1 MTKIAEENVTD
12 PARVQDCLSNILST
26 SDFLLELVNN
36 VLDMSKLEAGEA
48 ETEHEPFD
56 LRDVLQ
62 SAGTVI
68 SAQVA
73 DCGIAFTADTPE
85 GTHWRLRGSPL
96 NIQRVLQNIMSNAV
110 KYNRPGGS
118 VHVSCRET
126 ACENGTATF
135 VFTCAGSGLSLAIAK
150 KTVELLGGNI
160 SFVSREGEGTT
171 FTVTLPLTVD
181 TSYRPPAPE
190 PEAGARLD
198 GIRILMAEDNALN
211 REIATYMLEERGALV
226 TAAEDGQKTVDCFIA
241 AAPGSFDAI
250 LMDIMMP
257 VLDGLGAARAI
268 RAIDRTDAGT
278 VLILAVSANA
288 FADDIAASRAAGMN
302 DPSPSPSTSTA
313 LPPSSRSM
321 SARRPEVLKS
331 ALSTVSVE
339 RAFFLFP
346 LPFHAHHV
354 HCAVGKEPVLR
365 IPDGDVQHDHM
376 PPAPYNA
383 RKCVDRALLR
393 VAQEVHVRALR
404 HIVVPVA
411 ARGNA

>member
-62 SAGTVI
+62 SAGTII

-96 NIQRVLQNIMSNAV
+96 NIQRVLQNILSNAV

-198 GIRILMAEDNALN
+198 VIRILMAEDNALN
-211 REIATYMLEERGALV
+211 REIATYTLV
-226 TAAEDGQKTVDCFIA
+226 TAAEDGQKAVDCFIA
-241 AAPGSFDAI
+241 AAPGSFDGHPHGHH
-250 LMDIMMP
+250 D
-257 VLDGLGAARAI
+257 ARARRTRRGPRHPCDRPRGRRDRPHSRRLGQRLCRRYRRKPGSGYERSPLQAPRLQSRCRRH
-268 RAIDRTDAGT
+268 RA
-278 VLILAVSANA
+278 VC
-288 FADDIAASRAAGMN
+288 
-302 DPSPSPSTSTA
+302 
-313 LPPSSRSM
+313 PP
-321 SARRPEVLKS
+321 
-331 ALSTVSVE
+331 
-339 RAFFLFP
+339 
-346 LPFHAHHV
+346 
-354 HCAVGKEPVLR
+354 
-365 IPDGDVQHDHM
+365 
-376 PPAPYNA
+376 
-383 RKCVDRALLR
+383 
-393 VAQEVHVRALR
+393 
-404 HIVVPVA
+404 
-411 ARGNA
+411 

>member
-62 SAGTVI
+62 SAETVI

-135 VFTCAGSGLSLAIAK
+135 VFTCAGSGIGMSREFQVRAFDTFAQGHKTSRTTYSGSGLSLAIAK

-226 TAAEDGQKTVDCFIA
+226 TAAEDGQKAVDCFIA
-241 AAPGSFDAI
+241 AAPGSFDGHPHGHH
-250 LMDIMMP
+250 D
-257 VLDGLGAARAI
+257 ARARRTRRGPRHPCDRPRGRRDRPHSRRLGQRLCRRYRRKPGSGYERSPLQAPRLRSRCRRH
-268 RAIDRTDAGT
+268 RA
-278 VLILAVSANA
+278 VC
-288 FADDIAASRAAGMN
+288 
-302 DPSPSPSTSTA
+302 
-313 LPPSSRSM
+313 PP
-321 SARRPEVLKS
+321 
-331 ALSTVSVE
+331 
-339 RAFFLFP
+339 
-346 LPFHAHHV
+346 
-354 HCAVGKEPVLR
+354 
-365 IPDGDVQHDHM
+365 
-376 PPAPYNA
+376 
-383 RKCVDRALLR
+383 
-393 VAQEVHVRALR
+393 
-404 HIVVPVA
+404 
-411 ARGNA
+411 

>member
-1 MTKIAEENVTD
+1 MTKVAEENVTD
-12 PARVQDCLSNILST
+12 PARVQDRLSNILST

-62 SAGTVI
+62 SAGTII
-68 SAQVA
+68 SAQAA

-96 NIQRVLQNIMSNAV
+96 NIQRVLQSIMSNAV

-135 VFTCAGSGLSLAIAK
+135 VFTCAGSGIGLAIAK

-211 REIATYMLEERGALV
+211 REIATYTARSSPPPRMVRRPSTASSPPRRAAL
-226 TAAEDGQKTVDCFIA
+226 T
-241 AAPGSFDAI
+241 AI

-268 RAIDRTDAGT
+268 RAIDRADAGT
-278 VLILAVSANA
+278 VPILAVSANA

-302 DPSPSPSTSTA
+302 DH
-313 LPPSSRSM
+313 
-321 SARRPEVLKS
+321 
-331 ALSTVSVE
+331 LSK
-339 RAFFLFP
+339 P
-346 LPFHAHHV
+346 LDF
-354 HCAVGKEPVLR
+354 
-365 IPDGDVQHDHM
+365 D
-376 PPAPYNA
+376 
-383 RKCVDRALLR
+383 R
-393 VAQEVHVRALR
+393 VAAVIAQYVRQEA
-404 HIVVPVA
+404 
-411 ARGNA
+411 

>member
-26 SDFLLELVNN
+26 SDFLL
-36 VLDMSKLEAGEA
+36 DMSKLEAGEA

-62 SAGTVI
+62 SAGTII

-135 VFTCAGSGLSLAIAK
+135 VFTCADSGLSLAIAK

-160 SFVSREGEGTT
+160 SFISREGEGTT
-171 FTVTLPLTVD
+171 FTVTLLLTVD

-226 TAAEDGQKTVDCFIA
+226 IA
-241 AAPGSFDAI
+241 AASGSFDGHPHGHH
-250 LMDIMMP
+250 D
-257 VLDGLGAARAI
+257 ARARRTRRGPRHPCDRPRGRRDRPHSRRLGQRLCRRYRRKPGSGYERSPLQAPRLRPRCRRH
-268 RAIDRTDAGT
+268 RA
-278 VLILAVSANA
+278 VC
-288 FADDIAASRAAGMN
+288 
-302 DPSPSPSTSTA
+302 
-313 LPPSSRSM
+313 PP
-321 SARRPEVLKS
+321 
-331 ALSTVSVE
+331 
-339 RAFFLFP
+339 
-346 LPFHAHHV
+346 
-354 HCAVGKEPVLR
+354 
-365 IPDGDVQHDHM
+365 
-376 PPAPYNA
+376 
-383 RKCVDRALLR
+383 
-393 VAQEVHVRALR
+393 
-404 HIVVPVA
+404 
-411 ARGNA
+411 

>member
-62 SAGTVI
+62 SAGTII

-110 KYNRPGGS
+110 KYNCPGGS

-198 GIRILMAEDNALN
+198 VIRILMAEDNALN
-211 REIATYMLEERGALV
+211 REIATYTLEERGALV
-226 TAAEDGQKTVDCFIA
+226 TAAEDGQKAVDCFIA
-241 AAPGSFDAI
+241 AAPGSFDGHPHGHH
-250 LMDIMMP
+250 D
-257 VLDGLGAARAI
+257 ARARRTRRGPRHPCDRPRGRRDRPHSRRLGQRLCRRYRRKPGSGYERSPLQAPRLRSRCRRH
-268 RAIDRTDAGT
+268 RA
-278 VLILAVSANA
+278 VC
-288 FADDIAASRAAGMN
+288 
-302 DPSPSPSTSTA
+302 
-313 LPPSSRSM
+313 PP
-321 SARRPEVLKS
+321 
-331 ALSTVSVE
+331 
-339 RAFFLFP
+339 
-346 LPFHAHHV
+346 
-354 HCAVGKEPVLR
+354 
-365 IPDGDVQHDHM
+365 
-376 PPAPYNA
+376 
-383 RKCVDRALLR
+383 
-393 VAQEVHVRALR
+393 
-404 HIVVPVA
+404 
-411 ARGNA
+411 

>member
-1 MTKIAEENVTD
+1 MTKVAEENVTD
-12 PARVQDCLSNILST
+12 PARVQNCLSNILST

-36 VLDMSKLEAGEA
+36 VLDMSKIEAGEI

-62 SAGTVI
+62 SAGTII
-68 SAQVA
+68 SAQAA

-135 VFTCAGSGLSLAIAK
+135 VFTCAGSGIGMSREFQARAFDTFAQGHKTSRTTYSGSGLSLAIAK

-226 TAAEDGQKTVDCFIA
+226 TAAEDGQKAVDCFIA
-241 AAPGSFDAI
+241 AASGSFDGHPHGHH
-250 LMDIMMP
+250 D
-257 VLDGLGAARAI
+257 ARA
-268 RAIDRTDAGT
+268 RRT
-278 VLILAVSANA
+278 
-288 FADDIAASRAAGMN
+288 
-302 DPSPSPSTSTA
+302 
-313 LPPSSRSM
+313 
-321 SARRPEVLKS
+321 RRGP
-331 ALSTVSVE
+331 
-339 RAFFLFP
+339 
-346 LPFHAHHV
+346 
-354 HCAVGKEPVLR
+354 
-365 IPDGDVQHDHM
+365 
-376 PPAPYNA
+376 
-383 RKCVDRALLR
+383 
-393 VAQEVHVRALR
+393 R
-404 HIVVPVA
+404 HPCD
-411 ARGNA
+411 

>member
-62 SAGTVI
+62 SAGTII
-68 SAQVA
+68 SAQAA

-135 VFTCAGSGLSLAIAK
+135 VFTFAGSGLSLAIAK

-190 PEAGARLD
+190 PEVGARLD
-198 GIRILMAEDNALN
+198 GIRILMAEDNAFN

-226 TAAEDGQKTVDCFIA
+226 TAAEDGQKAVDCFIA
-241 AAPGSFDAI
+241 AASGSFDGHPHGHH
-250 LMDIMMP
+250 D
-257 VLDGLGAARAI
+257 ARARRTRRGPRHPCDRPRGRRDRPHSRRLGQRLCRRYRRKPGSGYERSPLQAPRLRPRCRRH
-268 RAIDRTDAGT
+268 RA
-278 VLILAVSANA
+278 VC
-288 FADDIAASRAAGMN
+288 
-302 DPSPSPSTSTA
+302 
-313 LPPSSRSM
+313 PPGG
-321 SARRPEVLKS
+321 LK
-331 ALSTVSVE
+331 
-339 RAFFLFP
+339 
-346 LPFHAHHV
+346 
-354 HCAVGKEPVLR
+354 
-365 IPDGDVQHDHM
+365 
-376 PPAPYNA
+376 Y
-383 RKCVDRALLR
+383 
-393 VAQEVHVRALR
+393 
-404 HIVVPVA
+404 
-411 ARGNA
+411 

>member
-62 SAGTVI
+62 SAGTII

-135 VFTCAGSGLSLAIAK
+135 VFTCADSGLSLAIAK

-160 SFVSREGEGTT
+160 SFISREGEGTT

-226 TAAEDGQKTVDCFIA
+226 TAAEDGQKAVDCFIA

-268 RAIDRTDAGT
+268 RAIDRADAGT
-278 VLILAVSANA
+278 VPILAVSANA

-302 DPSPSPSTSTA
+302 DH
-313 LPPSSRSM
+313 
-321 SARRPEVLKS
+321 
-331 ALSTVSVE
+331 LSK
-339 RAFFLFP
+339 P
-346 LPFHAHHV
+346 LDF
-354 HCAVGKEPVLR
+354 
-365 IPDGDVQHDHM
+365 D
-376 PPAPYNA
+376 
-383 RKCVDRALLR
+383 R
-393 VAQEVHVRALR
+393 VAAVIAQYVRQEA
-404 HIVVPVA
+404 
-411 ARGNA
+411 

>member
-62 SAGTVI
+62 SAETVI

-85 GTHWRLRGSPL
+85 GRHWRLRGSPL

-118 VHVSCRET
+118 VRVSCRET

-226 TAAEDGQKTVDCFIA
+226 TAAEDGQKAVDCFIA
-241 AAPGSFDAI
+241 AAPGSFDGHPHGHH
-250 LMDIMMP
+250 D
-257 VLDGLGAARAI
+257 ARA
-268 RAIDRTDAGT
+268 RRTRRGPRHPCDR
-278 VLILAVSANA
+278 
-288 FADDIAASRAAGMN
+288 SRGRR
-302 DPSPSPSTSTA
+302 DRPH
-313 LPPSSRSM
+313 SRRLGQRLC
-321 SARRPEVLKS
+321 RRYRRKPGSGYERS
-331 ALSTVSVE
+331 LSK
-339 RAFFLFP
+339 P
-346 LPFHAHHV
+346 LDF
-354 HCAVGKEPVLR
+354 
-365 IPDGDVQHDHM
+365 D
-376 PPAPYNA
+376 
-383 RKCVDRALLR
+383 R
-393 VAQEVHVRALR
+393 VAAVIAQYVRQEA
-404 HIVVPVA
+404 
-411 ARGNA
+411 